1 MSTWFD
7 VHFGMSQISK
17 AISNRVLC
25 LSLTYL
31 MSGLS
36 KWWMLQVRYDFFF
49 LWNFAH
55 LIFIFTR
62 SANWNVISPVQVFSI
77 SSIVRQVDKFST
89 RRGVGQLKLFVI
101 TVTIFLFSRFFFYL
115 VNWQMFHRFS
125 ITNNAVLSEF
135 NWKTTILKGGNKR
148 PFKDLKICLVLQVW

>member
-1 MSTWFD
+1 M
-7 VHFGMSQISK
+7 
-17 AISNRVLC
+17 
-25 LSLTYL
+25 
-31 MSGLS
+31 
-36 KWWMLQVRYDFFF
+36 QVRYDFYF

-89 RRGVGQLKLFVI
+89 RRGVGQLKLFVV
-101 TVTIFLFSRFFFYL
+101 TVTIFLFSRFCS
-115 VNWQMFHRFS
+115 VRVQWQMFHRFS

-148 PFKDLKICLVLQVW
+148 PFKDLKICLVVQFDRSMVLPVGCIKLHSYSVSWINTLIICLHRAV